1 MFPATP
7 QRTAESRLA
16 APEPITAAETI
27 TQNGGVGSPAGREP
41 YATSARAITPMVFW
55 ASLVPCASAS
65 SPPDTTCPPRNPL
78 VTGVGRN
85 LPTIRYSARIE
96 TPPTT
101 NASVGA
107 RSAGIITFPTTPSP
121 KKTASGP
128 SATSMAPTTPPIRA
142 WDELDGSPKYQVTR
156 FHAIAP
162 TRPPNTTSREIEPGS
177 TTLLAT
183 VAATSSEMN
192 APAKLRSAA

>member
-1 MFPATP
+1 I
-7 QRTAESRLA
+7 A
-16 APEPITAAETI
+16 AAAETI

-78 VTGVGRN
+78 VTGVGRS
-85 LPTIRYSARIE
+85 LPTIRYSTRIE
-96 TPPTT
+96 MPPTA

-107 RSAGIITFPTTPSP
+107 TSA
-121 KKTASGP
+121 
-128 SATSMAPTTPPIRA
+128 APTIPPISA
-142 WDELDGSPKYQVTR
+142 WDELDGSPKYQVIR
-156 FHAIAP
+156 FQAIAP
-162 TRPPNTTSREIEPGS
+162 TRPPNTASSEIEPGS
-177 TTLLAT
+177 TTSEAT

-192 APAKLRSAA
+192 APAKLRI

>member
-1 MFPATP
+1 I
-7 QRTAESRLA
+7 A
-16 APEPITAAETI
+16 AAAETI

-65 SPPDTTCPPRNPL
+65 SPPDTTWPPRNPL
-78 VTGVGRN
+78 ATGPGWS
-85 LPTIRYSARIE
+85 LPTIRYRTRID

-107 RSAGIITFPTTPSP
+107 TRAGIITFPTTPSP

-142 WDELDGSPKYQVTR
+142 WDELDGSPKYQVVR
-156 FHAIAP
+156 FQAIAP
-162 TRPPNTTSREIEPGS
+162 IRPANTTVGVITPPS
-177 TTLLAT
+177 TTSLAT

-192 APAKLRSAA
+192 APTKLRIAAYPTAIRGDIARVEIDV